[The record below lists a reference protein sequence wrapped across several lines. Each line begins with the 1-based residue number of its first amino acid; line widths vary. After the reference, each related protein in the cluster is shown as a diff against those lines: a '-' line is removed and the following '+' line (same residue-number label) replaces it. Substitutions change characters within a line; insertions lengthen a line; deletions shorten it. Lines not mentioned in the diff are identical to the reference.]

1 MAVIDHQQDE
11 PYKNSNPD
19 PDHIA
24 STVQETTISLDT
36 LTPTP
41 KRSPEIVSTASN
53 GVQTPPTPNDTAYPE
68 PSDVINPI
76 AVADTSDGRSKSAL
90 LTNKPAAA
98 GAEHWLITK
107 TATNTAP
114 PRKYTE

>member
-19 PDHIA
+19 PYHIA

-36 LTPTP
+36 LTP
-41 KRSPEIVSTASN
+41 KRSPEIVFTASN
-53 GVQTPPTPNDTAYPE
+53 GVQNPPTPNDTAYPE

-76 AVADTSDGRSKSAL
+76 PVTNTSDGHSKSAL
-90 LTNKPAAA
+90 LTYEPTAA